1 MMSLQD
7 ACVRKFL
14 LREKRERERSLL
26 NGLDLEVETNEGEDK
41 ALDVLH

>member
-1 MMSLQD
+1 MCEKGLS
-7 ACVRKFL
+7 K
-14 LREKRERERSLL
+14 REEREREERERSLL